1 MPLYSPSRQFL
12 PKTVLKN
19 LNMFATMI
27 IQVPMKQEFFFNE
40 TRNLIL
46 AHFTE

>member
-1 MPLYSPSRQFL
+1 MLTLNSRFMI
-12 PKTVLKN
+12 VSKN
-19 LNMFATMI
+19 DINETRN
-27 IQVPMKQEFFFNE
+27 FNE